1 MFLKNNFLL
10 ALAVALLELYFGT
23 TAEKYHQSEF
33 ENETG
38 DASADQKYNLL
49 TLVHN
54 WIQNEAGELSAAY
67 QSAVSYCMKESVDPT
82 VNLQDT
88 NCLQAAVENI
98 VLPLQEELNQFLGK
112 TLA

>member
-1 MFLKNNFLL
+1 
-10 ALAVALLELYFGT
+10 
-23 TAEKYHQSEF
+23 
-33 ENETG
+33 
-38 DASADQKYNLL
+38 
-49 TLVHN
+49 
-54 WIQNEAGELSAAY
+54 
-67 QSAVSYCMKESVDPT
+67 MKESVDPT